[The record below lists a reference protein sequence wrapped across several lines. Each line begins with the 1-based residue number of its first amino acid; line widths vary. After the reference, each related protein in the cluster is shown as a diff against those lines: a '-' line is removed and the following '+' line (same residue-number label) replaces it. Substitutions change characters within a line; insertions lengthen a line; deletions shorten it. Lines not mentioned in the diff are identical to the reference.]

1 MVIRYI
7 EFIGSW
13 ISYYLLFGL
22 LDFTGFSGSGSFGF
36 LEMDVGCF
44 QGYGSGLLDL
54 DSVAFFR
61 IGFSWFSGSG
71 CFGFLRIWIWTF
83 GFGFGCF
90 R

>member
-36 LEMDVGCF
+36 LELDAGCF

-54 DSVAFFR
+54 DFLVVFR
-61 IGFSWFSGSG
+61 IWIWTLDLDS
-71 CFGFLRIWIWTF
+71 FGLLRIWIWTF